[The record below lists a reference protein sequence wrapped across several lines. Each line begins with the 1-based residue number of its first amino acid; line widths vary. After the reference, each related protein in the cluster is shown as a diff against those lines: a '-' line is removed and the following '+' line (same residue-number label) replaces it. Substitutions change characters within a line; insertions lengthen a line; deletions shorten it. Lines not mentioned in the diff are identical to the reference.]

1 MASLTPLTHQY
12 QQLQYNIERS
22 LWNHFRAKDPSIL
35 NEVLAGGANL
45 AEAGFCFSSYFL
57 DRDDHI
63 GPPLDLAQHYQA
75 LHPEETFWKDI
86 VEKLSEGLVKVEETD
101 LMDLEITGSMQI
113 RKKC

>member
-12 QQLQYNIERS
+12 QQLQYYIERS

-63 GPPLDLAQHYQA
+63 GPPLDLAQHY
-75 LHPEETFWKDI
+75 
-86 VEKLSEGLVKVEETD
+86 
-101 LMDLEITGSMQI
+101 
-113 RKKC
+113 